1 MVYIRTRELR
11 NEEENKN
18 KKKKKKKKML
28 NNLKYI
34 NKKRLIQELRALICF
49 MSTLQWKFHVFF
61 VFLFFWIDVLTAE
74 LW

>member
-11 NEEENKN
+11 NKEKN

-28 NNLKYI
+28 NDLKYI
-34 NKKRLIQELRALICF
+34 NKKRLIKELRALICF

-61 VFLFFWIDVLTAE
+61 FFFFWIEVLTAE